1 MARMTDLLGRYELV
15 EKLAT
20 GGMADIFLARQWGDG
35 GFVRSAVIKRLH
47 PHMAERA
54 TILDDFRNEAQLLA
68 ILEHPAIPV
77 VLDFREEESTW
88 YLAMQ
93 HVKGPTWGQVIRAE
107 RDIGRVMPWTMAVT
121 IAMQLCDVLGY
132 VHDKSDDATGEPLGI
147 VHGDLSP
154 ENVIVR
160 HDGGVKLLDFGIAG
174 SAAHREQQ
182 RSRDK
187 GIRGTL
193 GYIAPEQV
201 DHRHLPDGRADLFV
215 LGVLLYEA
223 TTGTRLYPG
232 DGLAFMNSVLDR
244 DAPRPSSV
252 VPEYPLELEAVLMQ
266 VLQRDASARPRNALQ
281 FKAMLHELVG
291 DRTHGLASYTESL
304 FPVTNEKQLAISAK
318 PEAIQATSI
327 PPMELASDS
336 GSNRLTDELTAEEHE
351 EVLQDLHDLFSPD
364 SVEMELPRDTR
375 PPDALSGE
383 GADLM
388 DLEMDDLL
396 TDPSIEPPP
405 PPTTKIQS
413 KQGSKKKTPSQD
425 DGIYIYS
432 LASDGKSADD
442 DG

>member
-68 ILEHPAIPV
+68 IFDHSGIPV
-77 VLDFREEESTW
+77 ILDFRAEEGTW

-132 VHDKSDDATGEPLGI
+132 VHDKCDDATGEPLGI

-182 RSRDK
+182 RARDK

-193 GYIAPEQV
+193 GYISPEQV
-201 DHRHLPDGRADLFV
+201 DHRHLPDARADLFV

-232 DGLAFMNSVLDR
+232 DGLVFMNSVLDQ
-244 DAPRPSSV
+244 DPPRPSSR
-252 VPEYPLELEAVLMQ
+252 VPDYPPELEEALMQ

-304 FPVTNEKQLAISAK
+304 FPASNETQLAISAK
-318 PEAIQATSI
+318 PEAIKATSI
-327 PPMELASDS
+327 PPMELTAADS
-336 GSNRLTDELTAEEHE
+336 GSNELTDEEHE
-351 EVLQDLHDLFSPD
+351 EMLQDLHDLFSPD
-364 SVEMELPRDTR
+364 SVEMEVPRDTT
-375 PPDALSGE
+375 PPSSLSGE
-383 GADLM
+383 GAEM
-388 DLEMDDLL
+388 ADLELDDLL

-413 KQGSKKKTPSQD
+413 KQGAKKTPSD

-432 LASDGKSADD
+432 LASDGHSADD

>member
-1 MARMTDLLGRYELV
+1 MTDLLGRYELV

-35 GFVRSAVIKRLH
+35 GFVRAAVIKRLH
-47 PHMAERA
+47 SHLAERPA
-54 TILDDFRNEAQLLA
+54 VLDDFRNEAQLLA
-68 ILEHPAIPV
+68 ILEHDAIPV
-77 VLDFREEESTW
+77 IFDFRHEDDTW
-88 YLAMQ
+88 FLAMQ

-132 VHDKSDDATGEPLGI
+132 VHDKRDDVTGQSLGI
-147 VHGDLSP
+147 VHADLSP

-174 SAAHREQQ
+174 SAEHRERQ
-182 RSRDK
+182 RDRDK

-193 GYIAPEQV
+193 GYISPEQV
-201 DHRHLPDGRADLFV
+201 DHRHLPDARSDLFV
-215 LGVLLYEA
+215 LGVLLFEA

-232 DGLAFMNSVLDR
+232 DGLNFMNAVLDR
-244 DAPRPSSV
+244 DPPRPSSRV
-252 VPEYPLELEAVLMQ
+252 DDYPKELEEVLMN
-266 VLQRDASARPRNALQ
+266 VLQREADARPRNALQ

-304 FPVTNEKQLAISAK
+304 FPSTQEKTLAISAR

-327 PPMELASDS
+327 PPVELAPDS
-336 GSNRLTDELTAEEHE
+336 GNNELTAEEHE

-364 SVEMELPRDTR
+364 SVEIDAPRDTT
-375 PPDALSGE
+375 PPGALSGD
-383 GADLM
+383 GAELLDLYQELDG
-388 DLEMDDLL
+388 DLI
-396 TDPSIEPPP
+396 TDPSIDPPP

-413 KQGSKKKTPSQD
+413 KKPKSD
-425 DGIYIYS
+425 DGFYIYT
-432 LASDGKSADD
+432 ADD
-442 DG
+442 EK